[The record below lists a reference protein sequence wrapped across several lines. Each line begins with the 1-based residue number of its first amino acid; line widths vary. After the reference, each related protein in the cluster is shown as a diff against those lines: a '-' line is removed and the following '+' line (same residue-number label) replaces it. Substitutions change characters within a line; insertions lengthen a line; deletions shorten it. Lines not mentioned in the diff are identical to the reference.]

1 MARAGRDA
9 PDPRNAGRK
18 RRPRELADVV
28 GTVRAIEQKA
38 MRIARGNPQKHGK
51 KIET

>member
-1 MARAGRDA
+1 VSSFDTSGMILFD
-9 PDPRNAGRK
+9 DTK
-18 RRPRELADVV
+18 
-28 GTVRAIEQKA
+28 EQKA